1 MQSLPAILVPIRRSS
16 GSAPFQPCLHQGLH
30 HTPSPNPPGGLR
42 AMDDLGGSSGKTVLL
57 RSPPLFIE
65 VHPFTLYLLLC
76 DVPADGDLD
85 SWHGPSPPPP
95 STGQRRP
102 SRGLQRTRCNIHV
115 SNIAF
120 VSYSPAFCRHLRLY
134 PFRDRLGHLH
144 PHRLCPQ
151 TAPRLGAHTPN
162 PGVLMHAPL
171 SISTRRLGGV
181 EQMLAL
187 PLHRSAK
194 FPQAARRP
202 RPAAVT
208 NEAPVPGSLRSPF
221 SHSALGLSNMGG
233 YSRPSSSASTRQ
245 PHLSR
250 RLFGPSCWP
259 QAEPFGKH
267 GRLALPAP

>member
-1 MQSLPAILVPIRRSS
+1 MARRS
-16 GSAPFQPCLHQGLH
+16 PYHRP
-30 HTPSPNPPGGLR
+30 
-42 AMDDLGGSSGKTVLL
+42 
-57 RSPPLFIE
+57 
-65 VHPFTLYLLLC
+65 
-76 DVPADGDLD
+76 
-85 SWHGPSPPPP
+85 
-95 STGQRRP
+95 RRP
-102 SRGLQRTRCNIHV
+102 LERFAAHKVQHSCVKHCFRLVFPCV
-115 SNIAF
+115 
-120 VSYSPAFCRHLRLY
+120 CRHLRLY
-134 PFRDRLGHLH
+134 PSRDRLGHLH